1 MTRPINPWKVTGYK
15 AGQNVVCKVIKAE
28 QNGYAVIIPKDNLP
42 GFIQTPA
49 EHRPGEEILA
59 QFVCVHNNRILLSPL
74 FAHSRAAG
82 ASLARQS
89 TVNWEAQLDD
99 PNAAQAQDQ
108 TGANQQYADQFAP
121 PAQQNAGQ
129 PQQDQYQSQD
139 QGQQAQQQQDYSQY
153 GQSATTPNPIAYA
166 DPNQQYQQYQ
176 QPQQDQY
183 QQDYGQGSTP
193 LTDAVQSQWQAP
205 IEQVPTKRFR
215 LRRAID
221 LVMPPIDQDSLN
233 TYKMADYDLEWLITD
248 LEGGMRTGC
257 MKSTSEQQLSRSA
270 VLLYRGKAVGCIYG
284 CKSAPDAKPTEE
296 SLTNMLSDL
305 NAPDAVVN
313 IYDLPEEVTVAMSA
327 LFLGFPVER
336 DESKDAKTQFDY
348 FMNWFTQNG
357 SSSCLAISMPSSKS
371 TCLVFVHKGKFG
383 GSFHV
388 EDQVYTQDPAAIYQL
403 FANDPNCKVEASM
416 LQPEMTA
423 SGSRFGYSLSMA
435 NKKS

>member
-82 ASLARQS
+82 ASLSKQS

-99 PNAAQAQDQ
+99 PNAADAQNQ
-108 TGANQQYADQFAP
+108 TGANQQYSEQFAP
-121 PAQQNAGQ
+121 PPANLEPDVG
-129 PQQDQYQSQD
+129 QYQQEQY
-139 QGQQAQQQQDYSQY
+139 QGQAQNPNQQQVAPPDYSQY
-153 GQSATTPNPIAYA
+153 SQSATTPNPIAYEQS
-166 DPNQQYQQYQ
+166 P
-176 QPQQDQY
+176 
-183 QQDYGQGSTP
+183 GSTP

-205 IEQVPTKRFR
+205 HEQVPTKRFR

-221 LVMPPIDQDSLN
+221 LVMPPIDLESLN
-233 TYKMADYDLEWLITD
+233 TYRMADYDLEWLITD

-296 SLTNMLSDL
+296 SLTSMLSDL
-305 NAPDAVVN
+305 SAPDAVVN

-348 FMNWFTQNG
+348 FMTWFTQNG
-357 SSSCLAISMPSSKS
+357 SSACLAISMPTTKS

-388 EDQVYTQDPAAIYQL
+388 EDQVYTQEPAAIYQL

-423 SGSRFGYSLSMA
+423 AGSRFGYSLSMA